1 MESLSNTPFLLARGY
16 TPYGGLQLKVSN
28 SVGDPNTLNLDPD
41 NFGSR
46 VMLSLQKK
54 KKKINLSFSLYL
66 HLKTIFFLTIRK

>member
-1 MESLSNTPFLLARGY
+1 MVGGGMESLSNTPFLLARGY

-46 VMLSLQKK
+46 VMLSLQIKEK
-54 KKKINLSFSLYL
+54 NLILVFLS
-66 HLKTIFFLTIRK
+66 IFI